1 MSREHRDEKVSR
13 RRNAICD
20 AARFS
25 QFSILF
31 SLNNRKQKVDGNIW
45 IRFYDALQKGLKE
58 IAGPTDENDVPKNFP
73 RASSISTHMLAKFSL
88 ILPDSLHAIYTPLS
102 NYLAVRESFDFS
114 TIPEVPLFL
123 QSSEMQHEEYR
134 LFLLNTMLN
143 GIRDEL
149 DIKLINNTYIMRNI
163 LFCYGSTLS
172 SRKTDLVILQIIN
185 RILVKSKKSGFL
197 FNNHGL
203 ILWMT
208 QAAIKVEAFE
218 YDLIE
223 TMLSIIENMEDV
235 MRREHRNS
243 QELLQILLILLR
255 KLSKGRIT
263 SQGFLSFLKT
273 FNQTRRASTKLSRD
287 DIDLVHEFIQVF
299 VSIDQIKS
307 INTLEKSTDVSLD
320 NVTKMILLETKNFV
334 AKASTAK

>member
-1 MSREHRDEKVSR
+1 MP
-13 RRNAICD
+13 NI
-20 AARFS
+20 
-25 QFSILF
+25 QFSNC
-31 SLNNRKQKVDGNIW
+31 SLSLSLYFHPHRKQKVDGNIW

-58 IAGPTDENDVPKNFP
+58 MAGPTDENDVPKNFP

-102 NYLAVRESFDFS
+102 NYLAVRESFDFT
-114 TIPEVPLFL
+114 TIPEVPMFL

-134 LFLLNTMLN
+134 LFLLNAILN

-172 SRKTDLVILQIIN
+172 SRKTDLVILQIVN

-203 ILWMT
+203 LLWMT

-235 MRREHRNS
+235 MRKEHRNS
-243 QELLQILLILLR
+243 QELLPVLLILLR

-273 FNQTRRASTKLSRD
+273 FNQTRRAAVKLSQA
-287 DIDLVHEFIQVF
+287 DIDLVHEFIRVF
-299 VSIDQIKS
+299 VPIDDFKS
-307 INTLEKSTDVSLD
+307 MENATTDAPPHE
-320 NVTKMILLETKNFV
+320 NVIKMILLETKNFV
-334 AKASTAK
+334 AKPNAAK

>member
-1 MSREHRDEKVSR
+1 MP
-13 RRNAICD
+13 NI
-20 AARFS
+20 
-25 QFSILF
+25 QFSNC
-31 SLNNRKQKVDGNIW
+31 SHRKQKVDGNIW

-58 IAGPTDENDVPKNFP
+58 MAGPTDENDVPKNFP

-102 NYLAVRESFDFS
+102 NYLAVRESFDFT
-114 TIPEVPLFL
+114 TIPEVPMFL

-134 LFLLNTMLN
+134 LFLLNAILN

-172 SRKTDLVILQIIN
+172 SRKTDLVILQIVN

-203 ILWMT
+203 LLWMT

-235 MRREHRNS
+235 MRKEHRNS
-243 QELLQILLILLR
+243 QELLPVLLILLR

-273 FNQTRRASTKLSRD
+273 FNQTRRAAVKLSQA
-287 DIDLVHEFIQVF
+287 DIDLVHDFIRVF
-299 VSIDQIKS
+299 VPIDDLKS
-307 INTLEKSTDVSLD
+307 MENATTDAPPPHD
-320 NVTKMILLETKNFV
+320 NVIKMILLETKNFV
-334 AKASTAK
+334 AKPNAAK